1 MNILITGSSSYIGR
15 NLIQKLEDQ
24 KKNFKY
30 IGIDRNKKLNKNC
43 RVIDINNKDL
53 DKLIKKKIDTIIHLA
68 AVSSHQQSI
77 KEGSKVYDINIKGLI
92 NLIKFAR
99 KKKINKIILISTEW
113 VYENNIN
120 NSIIDPSLYDSDYS
134 LSKYLA
140 ENILKKA
147 KGVTSIILRLGIV
160 YGNNSKFSSTI
171 DKICKDILD
180 KKNVKIGSLKTARKY
195 LHVFDVVDAILNSL
209 KLNESTIID
218 IQGQKLINFK
228 KILNTFSKIINKK
241 INIKEINP
249 NKFSIRR
256 QNKILKNKNFKWRP
270 KIDISTGLKMIYENY
285 KKRQNM

>member
-1 MNILITGSSSYIGR
+1 MNILITGSSSYIGK

-30 IGIDRNKKLNKNC
+30 IGIDRNKRFNKNC
-43 RVIDINNKDL
+43 RVIDINNKKL
-53 DKLIKKKIDTIIHLA
+53 DKIIKKKIDIIIHLA

-92 NLIKFAR
+92 NLIKFA
-99 KKKINKIILISTEW
+99 KKKRIKKFIFISTEW

-120 NSIIDPSLYDSDYS
+120 NLIIDPSLYESEYS
-134 LSKYLA
+134 LTKYLA

-147 KGVTSIILRLGIV
+147 KGITNIILRLGIV
-160 YGNNSKFSSTI
+160 YGNNPKYSSTI

-180 KKNVKIGSLKTARKY
+180 KKNIKVGSLKTARKY
-195 LHVFDVVDAILNSL
+195 LHVLDVVDAILQSL
-209 KLNESTIID
+209 KLKESTIID
-218 IQGQKLINFK
+218 IQGHKLINFK

-249 NKFSIRR
+249 NKFSIRK
-256 QNKILKNKNFKWRP
+256 QNKILKNKNFKWKP